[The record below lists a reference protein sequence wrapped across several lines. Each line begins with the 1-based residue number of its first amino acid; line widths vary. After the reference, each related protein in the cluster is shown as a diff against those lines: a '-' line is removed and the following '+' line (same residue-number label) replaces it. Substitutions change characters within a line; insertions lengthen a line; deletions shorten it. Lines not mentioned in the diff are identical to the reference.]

1 MASTTS
7 KTQKIDRIMDI
18 IVSAAAVPVLL
29 GALFKILHTPG
40 ANAWLKVGLIT
51 EAGIFALYAIRYIL
65 MPVDDQPVE
74 TTVRKVVTEEVVAPK
89 QVAPAFDF
97 AALGLST
104 NEVEKIKEKFVKIGD
119 EHAGQLEKFYSQ
131 LSDASSSLVNST
143 SDAQK
148 AQKEL
153 STLADNLGK
162 LNEVYGKMLTAMNA
176 K

>member
-1 MASTTS
+1 MASTNS

-29 GALFKILHTPG
+29 GALFKILHAPG
-40 ANAWLKVGLIT
+40 ANTWITIGLVT

-74 TTVRKVVTEEVVAPK
+74 TTVKTVIRETAVAPAA
-89 QVAPAFDF
+89 APAFDF
-97 AALGLST
+97 ASLGLST

-131 LSDASSSLVNST
+131 LSDVSSTLVNST
-143 SDAQK
+143 TDATK

>member
-29 GALFKILHTPG
+29 GALFKILHAPG
-40 ANAWLKVGLIT
+40 ANTWITIGLVT

-74 TTVRKVVTEEVVAPK
+74 TTVRTVVKEEVVQKPT
-89 QVAPAFDF
+89 APAFDF
-97 AALGLST
+97 ASLGLST

-143 SDAQK
+143 TDAQK

>member
-1 MASTTS
+1 MASTSS
-7 KTQKIDRIMDI
+7 KTQKVDRIMDI

-29 GALFKILHTPG
+29 GALFKILHAPG
-40 ANAWLKVGLIT
+40 ANTWITIGLVT

-74 TTVRKVVTEEVVAPK
+74 TTVRKVITEEVVAPK
-89 QVAPAFDF
+89 PAPAFDF

-131 LSDASSSLVNST
+131 LGEASSTLVNST

>member
-1 MASTTS
+1 MAVATS
-7 KTQKIDRIMDI
+7 KTQKIDRVMDI

-29 GALFKILHTPG
+29 GALFKILHAPG
-40 ANAWLKVGLIT
+40 ANTWITIGLVT

-65 MPVDDQPVE
+65 MPVDDLPVE

-89 QVAPAFDF
+89 PATPAFDF

-104 NEVEKIKEKFVKIGD
+104 NEVEKVKEKFLKIGD

-131 LSDASSSLVNST
+131 LTEASTTLVNST

-148 AQKEL
+148 AQLEL

-162 LNEVYGKMLTAMNA
+162 LNEVYGKMLIALNA

>member
-29 GALFKILHTPG
+29 GALFKILHAPG
-40 ANAWLKVGLIT
+40 ANTWITIGLVT

-65 MPVDDQPVE
+65 MPVDDLPVE
-74 TTVRKVVTEEVVAPK
+74 TSVKTIVKET
-89 QVAPAFDF
+89 QVQPAAPAFDF
-97 AALGLST
+97 ASLGLST

-143 SDAQK
+143 TDAQK

>member
-1 MASTTS
+1 MAATTS
-7 KTQKIDRIMDI
+7 KTQKIDRIMDV

-29 GALFKILHTPG
+29 GALFKILHAPG
-40 ANAWLKVGLIT
+40 ANTWITIGLVT

-65 MPVDDQPVE
+65 MPVDDLPVE
-74 TTVRKVVTEEVVAPK
+74 TTVHKVIKEEVVATK
-89 QVAPAFDF
+89 AAPAFDF
-97 AALGLST
+97 ASLGLST

-119 EHAGQLEKFYSQ
+119 EHAGQLEKFYTQ

-143 SDAQK
+143 TDAQK

>member
-1 MASTTS
+1 MASTSS

-29 GALFKILHTPG
+29 GALFKILHAPG
-40 ANAWLKVGLIT
+40 ANTWITVGLVT
-51 EAGIFALYAIRYIL
+51 EAGIFALYAVRYII
-65 MPVDDQPVE
+65 MPVDDLPVE

-89 QVAPAFDF
+89 PAFDF

-119 EHAGQLEKFYSQ
+119 EHAGQLEKFYAQ
-131 LSDASSSLVNST
+131 LSEASSSLVDST

>member
-1 MASTTS
+1 MASTSS
-7 KTQKIDRIMDI
+7 KTQKVDRIMDI

-29 GALFKILHTPG
+29 GALFKILHAPG
-40 ANAWLKVGLIT
+40 ANTWITVGLVT
-51 EAGIFALYAIRYIL
+51 EAGIFALYAVRYIL
-65 MPVDDQPVE
+65 MPVDDLPVE
-74 TTVRKVVTEEVVAPK
+74 TTVRKVVTEEVAPK
-89 QVAPAFDF
+89 PAAPAFDF

-119 EHAGQLEKFYSQ
+119 EHAGQLEKFYAQ
-131 LSDASSSLVNST
+131 LNDASSSLVNST
-143 SDAQK
+143 TDAQK
-148 AQKEL
+148 AQQEL